1 MILIFQG
8 INPELSA
15 LCSRTPIPP
24 PKNPTI
30 LFFICSLNV
39 TFQSPDSVGLKV
51 SGNCCRPAQWDA
63 KLGFQDDP
71 RPLCLSIIHIAADG
85 GLVGCIDVIVT
96 RIYPIRVRSLI
107 PIHHFNLF
115 KKILC

>member
-1 MILIFQG
+1 MILICQG
-8 INPELSA
+8 INLELSA
-15 LCSRTPIPP
+15 LGSQTPIPS
-24 PKNPTI
+24 PKN
-30 LFFICSLNV
+30 LHNFIFIYSLNV

-51 SGNCCRPAQWDA
+51 SGNCCRPAHWDA

-71 RPLCLSIIHIAADG
+71 RPLCLPIIHVAADG
-85 GLVGCIDVIVT
+85 GLVGCLDVILT